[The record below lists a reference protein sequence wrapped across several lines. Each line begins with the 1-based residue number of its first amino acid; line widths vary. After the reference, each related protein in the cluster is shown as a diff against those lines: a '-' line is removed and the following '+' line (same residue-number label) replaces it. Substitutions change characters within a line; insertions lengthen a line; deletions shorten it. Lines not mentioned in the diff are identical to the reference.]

1 MTGSRPRLPQRSHA
15 RSNRVRI
22 LTAAREELGRD
33 PDVSLDEIAR
43 AAGVVR
49 RTLYGHFP
57 NREALIDALAAEA
70 KQSLEEALTAARR
83 PGADPPTALARL
95 ILASWAVGDRYRML
109 ISLHR
114 TRTEERI
121 RVALAPTRAEV
132 TSILERGQRDGT
144 FAGHLPAPVLA
155 LAAESVALAV
165 LESET
170 PADWSDPTGEAAATA
185 VLIAAGIDPASA
197 RRYVHTVLKED
208 SAGPG
213 GRPPGTPRMRSAPR
227 GGTSP
232 AHRPLTG
239 PQGPGSLGR

>member
-1 MTGSRPRLPQRSHA
+1 MMTGSPPRLPQRSHA
-15 RSNRVRI
+15 RSNRARI

-70 KQSLEEALTAARR
+70 KQSLEEALTAARC

-185 VLIAAGIDPASA
+185 VLIAAGIAPASA

-208 SAGPG
+208 
-213 GRPPGTPRMRSAPR
+213 T
-227 GGTSP
+227 
-232 AHRPLTG
+232 
-239 PQGPGSLGR
+239 QC